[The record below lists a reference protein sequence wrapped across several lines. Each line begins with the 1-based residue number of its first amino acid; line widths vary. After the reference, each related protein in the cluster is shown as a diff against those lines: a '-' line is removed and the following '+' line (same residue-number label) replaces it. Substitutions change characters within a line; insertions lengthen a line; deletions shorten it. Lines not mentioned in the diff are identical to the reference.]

1 MLKALVNKKYF
12 RGINMYLYILIISCL
27 ISIPKWI
34 FQFQIL
40 HEDIYIKTILDFQDS
55 LYFPL
60 IKTFSELNLNPSYNE
75 VGDLKLLS
83 YPFFGLIINSI
94 FYKFFG
100 MSYFDSITH
109 SMTTIATG
117 GFSNYNESI
126 GYFESGT
133 IEMTSMLFIILG
145 SVPFIAY
152 IKFINGD
159 KKIFLQDTQIK
170 TFIKII
176 FFSIVILYFYLS
188 ILNKNSVE
196 IELRSVSFNVI
207 SILTGTGYVT
217 KDFDSWG
224 SFPLMFFLLL
234 MFILSKFAWKPLLK
248 MLNEREEKIRTAIE
262 KAENAEKKLETLNE
276 QGEKILSDARSE
288 SQKLLLSTKE
298 TAQNLKEEIERE
310 AKQKATS
317 IIDQARVQIQA
328 EKNQVLSEIKNELS
342 SFSIMIAE
350 KLIKKNINKDDN
362 MKLINESIEKVNK
375 INGNVWGIIFT
386 KK

>member
-1 MLKALVNKKYF
+1 MKNF
-12 RGINMYLYILIISCL
+12 ISKL
-27 ISIPKWI
+27 
-34 FQFQIL
+34 FFDL
-40 HEDIYIKTILDFQDS
+40 
-55 LYFPL
+55 
-60 IKTFSELNLNPSYNE
+60 
-75 VGDLKLLS
+75 GRLKLL
-83 YPFFGLIINSI
+83 
-94 FYKFFG
+94 
-100 MSYFDSITH
+100 
-109 SMTTIATG
+109 TI
-117 GFSNYNESI
+117 
-126 GYFESGT
+126 
-133 IEMTSMLFIILG
+133 
-145 SVPFIAY
+145 
-152 IKFINGD
+152 
-159 KKIFLQDTQIK
+159 IFLVN
-170 TFIKII
+170 
-176 FFSIVILYFYLS
+176 FSYAAESADDSNPLLVLDPGLFVWTILS
-188 ILNKNSVE
+188 
-196 IELRSVSFNVI
+196 
-207 SILTGTGYVT
+207 
-217 KDFDSWG
+217 
-224 SFPLMFFLLL
+224 FLLL

-375 INGNVWGIIFT
+375 INEA
-386 KK
+386 

>member
-1 MLKALVNKKYF
+1 MKNFISKLFFDLGRLKVLTIIFLVNFSYAAESADDSNPLLVLDPGLF
-12 RGINMYLYILIISCL
+12 V
-27 ISIPKWI
+27 W
-34 FQFQIL
+34 
-40 HEDIYIKTILDFQDS
+40 TILS
-55 LYFPL
+55 
-60 IKTFSELNLNPSYNE
+60 
-75 VGDLKLLS
+75 
-83 YPFFGLIINSI
+83 
-94 FYKFFG
+94 
-100 MSYFDSITH
+100 
-109 SMTTIATG
+109 
-117 GFSNYNESI
+117 
-126 GYFESGT
+126 
-133 IEMTSMLFIILG
+133 
-145 SVPFIAY
+145 
-152 IKFINGD
+152 
-159 KKIFLQDTQIK
+159 
-170 TFIKII
+170 
-176 FFSIVILYFYLS
+176 
-188 ILNKNSVE
+188 
-196 IELRSVSFNVI
+196 
-207 SILTGTGYVT
+207 
-217 KDFDSWG
+217 
-224 SFPLMFFLLL
+224 FLLL

-375 INGNVWGIIFT
+375 INEA
-386 KK
+386 